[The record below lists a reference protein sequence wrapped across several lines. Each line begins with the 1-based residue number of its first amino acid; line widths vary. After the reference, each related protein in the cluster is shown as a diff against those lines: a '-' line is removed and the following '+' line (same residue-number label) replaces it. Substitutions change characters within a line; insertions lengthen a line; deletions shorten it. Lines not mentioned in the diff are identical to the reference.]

1 MKKGRC
7 RRFTVRRSSSLL
19 LLLLIPITDV
29 SIHTD
34 GHNVLEAILFIRFCL
49 PLFMCAR
56 QKPRAVWNTI
66 LPIHPSVRLST
77 GVGEFLLLFLFRSCS
92 PGSFGSITL

>member
-77 GVGEFLLLFLFRSCS
+77 GVGEFLLLFLFRS
-92 PGSFGSITL
+92 PGSFGSIIL